1 STLWSIYIPSLGKTG
16 KVSSANGVMDST
28 GYVAAAIS
36 NVLFATIMDNFGW
49 SGIIITWGCVMLFG
63 VIATLFAGA
72 RKKSSDKPESEEKP
86 EISE

>member
-1 STLWSIYIPSLGKTG
+1 MLLAVNAENWGWNDTWALVGICFCIVLLIMAFF
-16 KVSSANGVMDST
+16 VIVM
-28 GYVAAAIS
+28 
-36 NVLFATIMDNFGW
+36 
-49 SGIIITWGCVMLFG
+49 MLFG